1 MKLTT
6 SSSEKPTIAWITRN
20 GTIPRPS
27 QAISVPNRTAD
38 ISQALSTSLPIRNG
52 CCLRRAY
59 RLFSRRHALFSE
71 PPTVRG
77 QNW

>member
-1 MKLTT
+1 M
-6 SSSEKPTIAWITRN
+6 PT
-20 GTIPRPS
+20 PS
-27 QAISVPNRTAD
+27 QAISAPNSTAD

-52 CCLRRAY
+52 CCFRRAY
-59 RLFSRRHALFSE
+59 RRFSSRQALFRE